1 MFQQVACRLRTSC
14 FRSSSNI
21 ILFRVTIQQS
31 ANVHFCSKRKKLL
44 NFCSSSF
51 NTLSNKSSHGY
62 FSSLRQAS
70 SSIAGN
76 RFENSISEPE
86 FDWSYLSNAENTEM
100 IRQNIANRK
109 GVGDI
114 DTVVSHLKL

>member
-1 MFQQVACRLRTSC
+1 MFQQVARRLTTSC

-31 ANVHFCSKRKKLL
+31 ANVHYCSKRKKLL
-44 NFCSSSF
+44 SSRSSSF
-51 NTLSNKSSHGY
+51 STLSNKSSHGY
-62 FSSLRQAS
+62 FPSRRQAS
-70 SSIAGN
+70 SSLAGN

-86 FDWSYLSNAENTEM
+86 FDWSYLSDANNTEM

-114 DTVVSHLKL
+114 DRYSG